1 MTTELGAQAFALLV
15 FPGALSILLFG
26 LVVEGGARALLG
38 APDGRGLLRQ
48 AGPGLR
54 RVAPA
59 AGGAVVLLALAATQ
73 VGVPLS
79 PLPTSEHTVFIALG
93 ALGAGGWLLWMLA
106 GAETSAGRL
115 LLLGQMVWAVAVLAP
130 ALGAGSLIP
139 AEVEGTTLPLDV
151 IARGVAAVTYLAAL
165 PALLL
170 LCEPEERFSAGGQIV
185 RLLSWAPQT
194 ALFASLVLPSLRDNA
209 AGVLLFVLICIG
221 ACLVAAL
228 VAIPLRR
235 YPQLRRRTYPQL
247 LVALAVLVVA
257 FGLLAAYLP

>member
-1 MTTELGAQAFALLV
+1 MPTEVAVQAIALLL
-15 FPGALSILLFG
+15 FPGALSILVFG

-38 APDGRGLLRQ
+38 APDGRGLLRH
-48 AGPGLR
+48 ARSGLR

-59 AGGAVVLLALAATQ
+59 AGGAVVLLALGATQ
-73 VGVPLS
+73 VAVPLS
-79 PLPTSEHTVFIALG
+79 PVPASEHTVFIALG

-106 GAETSAGRL
+106 GADAAAGRL
-115 LLLGQMVWAVAVLAP
+115 LLLGQVVWVLAVLGP

-139 AEVEGTTLPLDV
+139 AQVEGNTLPLDV
-151 IARGVAAVTYLAAL
+151 VERSVAAVAYLAAL

-170 LCEPEERFSAGGQIV
+170 LCEPEEQFSVGAQVV

-194 ALFASLVLPSLRDNA
+194 ALFASLVLPTLRDNA
-209 AGVLLFVLICIG
+209 AGVLLFALICVG

-235 YPQLRRRTYPQL
+235 YPELRRRAYPQL
-247 LVALAVLVVA
+247 LVGLAVLVVA
-257 FGLLAAYLP
+257 LALLAVYVP

>member
-1 MTTELGAQAFALLV
+1 MTAEVGAQAIALLL

-38 APDGRGLLRQ
+38 APDGRGLLRN
-48 AGPGLR
+48 ARSGLR

-59 AGGAVVLLALAATQ
+59 AGGAVVLLALGATQ
-73 VGVPLS
+73 VAVPLS
-79 PLPTSEHTVFIALG
+79 PVPVSEHTVFIALG

-106 GAETSAGRL
+106 GADAAAGRL
-115 LLLGQMVWAVAVLAP
+115 LLLGQMVWVVAVLGP

-139 AEVEGTTLPLDV
+139 AEVQGNPLPLDV
-151 IARGVAAVTYLAAL
+151 IERSVAAVAYLAAL

-170 LCEPEERFSAGGQIV
+170 LCEPEERFSPAAQVV

-194 ALFASLVLPSLRDNA
+194 ALFASLALPTLRDNA
-209 AGVLLFVLICIG
+209 AGVLLFALICIG

-228 VAIPLRR
+228 VAIPLRW
-235 YPQLRRRTYPQL
+235 YPSLRRRAYPQL
-247 LVALAVLVVA
+247 LVVLAVLVLAV
-257 FGLLAAYLP
+257 GLLSAYLP